1 MTTVQSMMLA
11 FCVGAVLGT
20 FIANIIFIIKCAIDS
35 YKVKKRKR
43 KEEQNNQ

>member
-11 FCVGAVLGT
+11 FCFGAALGT

-35 YKVKKRKR
+35 YKEKKCKH
-43 KEEQNNQ
+43 KGEQNKQ